1 MKDKL
6 LGITSL
12 ILAGAMLLSPACGA
26 EKSDMEEPQPYE
38 YTHTTELKQFDLYE
52 SPRIK
57 DAERSIVMTLDSLG
71 YSDLILAGGKN
82 TETFSVEYTLPE
94 DATQGPE
101 TWYIIHLHFLIEFDD
116 DTGGG
121 FCSVGASVGAS
132 VHFDTLTVNDSPFIR
147 VGTHSSTSTN
157 IEVRYYNYLSTMDV
171 KPGKNTMT
179 FKLDEHK
186 KAKVRSLR
194 IFSDTGIE
202 STTVPRSEYHEKLKL
217 TQEEQ
222 DRAKEIALGNPEVQE
237 ILREKRYS
245 TRITLASGVVR
256 AEGEAIDEE
265 VEVRL
270 IFETPC
276 MIEDIEASALGVFV
290 DINEER
296 VTDVL
301 PLSPHGM
308 PELTESRKER
318 AVEIAMSDPD
328 VQALLE
334 GKEYAIEQIGGCV
347 GGHVGRLG
355 AWVKLIFDKHYPFGG
370 EFPYFPEE
378 RTYLDQQIEG
388 IQVFVNF
395 KEERVVQ
402 IWPDIYHPDIDGGR
416 R

>member
-1 MKDKL
+1 MKNKL

-38 YTHTTELKQFDLYE
+38 YTHTTELKHFDLYE

-71 YSDLILAGGKN
+71 YSDLILAGGEN
-82 TETFSVEYTLPE
+82 TETSSVEYTLPE
-94 DATQGPE
+94 DASQGPE
-101 TWYIIHLHFLIEFDD
+101 TWYIIHLHFLIEFDE

-121 FCSVGASVGAS
+121 FCSVGASVNDRSGAS

-147 VGTHSSTSTN
+147 VGAHSSTSTN
-157 IEVRYYNYLSTMDV
+157 IEVRYYNHLSTMGV

-179 FKLDEHK
+179 FKIDEHK
-186 KAKVRSLR
+186 KAKVKSLR

-202 STTVPRSEYHEKLKL
+202 STTMPRSEYHEKLKL

-222 DRAKEIALGNPEVQE
+222 DRAKETAFGNPEVQE
-237 ILREKRYS
+237 ILGEKKYS
-245 TRITLASGVVR
+245 IRIAPDYGVGRV
-256 AEGEAIDEE
+256 ADEI
-265 VEVRL
+265 EVRL
-270 IFETPC
+270 IFETTC

-290 DINEER
+290 DLNEGR

-318 AVEIAMSDPD
+318 AVEIALNDPD

-334 GKEYAIEQIGGCV
+334 GNEYAIEQIGPCQ
-347 GGHVGRLG
+347 GGPVGRLG
-355 AWVKLIFDKHYPFGG
+355 AWVEIMFDRDYLFEGN
-370 EFPYFPEE
+370 FPYFPAKTTFMNA
-378 RTYLDQQIEG
+378 RIKG
-388 IQVFVNF
+388 IQVYINF
-395 KEERVVQ
+395 KEESVVQ
-402 IWPDIYHPDIDGGR
+402 IHPQVVPPVGGER
-416 R
+416 